1 MSTSDTSSKECV
13 ETFLTEIDIMK
24 RVSRGSNAHVVKM
37 VGCITMSVPLAL
49 VLEFVSQGNL
59 QEYLRSAGKAVSG

>member
-13 ETFLTEIDIMK
+13 ETFLTEIDMMK
-24 RVSRGSNAHVVKM
+24 RVSGGSNAHVVKM

-59 QEYLRSAGKAVSG
+59 RDYLRSAGNAVSR